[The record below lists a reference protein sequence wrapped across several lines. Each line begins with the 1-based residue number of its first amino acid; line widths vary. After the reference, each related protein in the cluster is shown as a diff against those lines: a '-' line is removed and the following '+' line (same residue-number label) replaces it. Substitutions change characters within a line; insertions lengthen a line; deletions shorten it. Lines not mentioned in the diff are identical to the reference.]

1 MATLARPAVSS
12 LTPQQREEDAI
23 ERKLIVQKVLAE
35 GPARLAT
42 ELERL
47 RSLGVIDK
55 TGKRISKE
63 VPSDMIPGAKRDFG
77 G

>member
-12 LTPQQREEDAI
+12 LTLQQREEDAI

-63 VPSDMIPGAKRDFG
+63 VPLDMTPGAERDFG

>member
-35 GPARLAT
+35 GPARLAA

-55 TGKRISKE
+55 TGERISKK
-63 VPSDMIPGAKRDFG
+63 VPSDMIPGAERDFG